1 MSHSNTLTS
10 GRRSGAGL
18 IRHRFVSFSIGKL
31 TCAGSAIESAFS
43 EAPLKPPSMARPA
56 CGRAPSRLFPIGPGP
71 AAGDHHSASHAR
83 RNARL
88 ASGYPGRLLFR
99 LSLPIRY
106 SYRLLILGRY
116 CVKQRAT

>member
-1 MSHSNTLTS
+1 MSSSNNLTS

-18 IRHRFVSFSIGKL
+18 IRHRFLSFSIGTICL
-31 TCAGSAIESAFS
+31 RNPPTESAFS

-83 RNARL
+83 RSARL

-116 CVKQRAT
+116 CP